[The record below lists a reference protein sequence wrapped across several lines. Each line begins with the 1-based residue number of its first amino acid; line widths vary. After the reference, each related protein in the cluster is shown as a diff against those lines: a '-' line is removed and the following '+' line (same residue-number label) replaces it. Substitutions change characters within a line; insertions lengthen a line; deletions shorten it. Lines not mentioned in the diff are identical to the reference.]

1 MRFLL
6 LLLLSAFWVTSQS
19 TAQSN
24 TSFSDNYEL
33 FVKEMVEQMSASKRD
48 DYKKL
53 ASDFSDSWNSEY
65 IDAQRDVIMK
75 AANDMK
81 RKRLPIYPYFGNYLE
96 LLQKLKEH
104 CLCIIK

>member
-1 MRFLL
+1 MLL
-6 LLLLSAFWVTSQS
+6 LTAFFGLSEAS
-19 TAQSN
+19 AQTN
-24 TSFSDNYEL
+24 TSFSNNYEL
-33 FVKEMVEQMSASKRD
+33 FIKELTEQMTASKRD

-53 ASDFSDSWNSEY
+53 ASNFSDSWNSEY

-96 LLQKLKEH
+96 LLQKFYPDEYLNE
-104 CLCIIK
+104 